1 MTDRPPQFSY
11 GTRRFVSPRR
21 SLVGIAPLTFSNLK
35 NLPNLDTMTMTVVS
49 VLLLIGL
56 PLSYAF
62 LAGSLETRYAFTS
75 AIKIASSSAPNK
87 IHGIDEIDCLEG
99 PFGPHQLRGYW
110 GRQPVLIRQAF
121 DAESLCQNGIWPSW
135 SDIIELA
142 TDGSEDDDEFMSS
155 SSARLIQHIPGQLDS
170 FEMRLG
176 PFDES
181 VLNYLMMGN
190 NSSDDDT
197 DTDTDA
203 KWTLVVNDV
212 DRNVPPLADW
222 MDREFSFLPRWRRD
236 DAQISLAAT
245 QGGIGPHVDSYDV
258 FLVQTAGQRT
268 WQVGHNTWTVDQEMH
283 ALIPDLSV
291 RILQQQDEPQ
301 NSEKSLTSS
310 FTLKPGD
317 MLYIPPRYMHC
328 GISDS
333 DDCMTLSVGCRA
345 PSAGELLARAA
356 QVAVESSD
364 LACAVQR
371 YTDDP
376 HELLDNFVDPSSL
389 PRQEEKVD
397 TAKGPSLTT
406 SVKESMKEL
415 VLDAVKGILDDECQ
429 WDEVVGKITTES
441 KRFSD
446 NAIVAYS
453 DIVDQDEEY
462 AEYWGETA
470 GEALQRVVTSGQG
483 VLRRTEG
490 VSFATSIVKDKQGR
504 IIDRLFASGEMFEI
518 LDESI
523 ASAIFE
529 KIERGHSL
537 RANELASASSQLL
550 ELLESLV
557 AEGFLYPAD
566 EDES

>member
-1 MTDRPPQFSY
+1 MTEDRPPGIILYGTPLFVSHFFSGRHQFS
-11 GTRRFVSPRR
+11 
-21 SLVGIAPLTFSNLK
+21 SLFRIF
-35 NLPNLDTMTMTVVS
+35 LDTMTVVS
-49 VLLLIGL
+49 PLFPSLLLLGL

-62 LAGSLETRYAFTS
+62 LAGSFEPRFAFTS
-75 AIKIASSSAPNK
+75 VVKLASSSVSN
-87 IHGIDEIDCLEG
+87 INGIDEIDCLDG
-99 PFGPHQLRGYW
+99 PFGPHQLKGYW
-110 GRQPVLIRQAF
+110 GKKPVLIRQAF
-121 DAESLCQNGIWPSW
+121 DADSLCQEGTWPGW
-135 SDIIELA
+135 DDIIELA
-142 TDGSEDDDEFMSS
+142 TDGSEDDDEFTSS

-170 FEMRLG
+170 FDMRLG

-181 VLNYLMMGN
+181 VLNYLMMG
-190 NSSDDDT
+190 SEGSDDDT
-197 DTDTDA
+197 DIDSDTDINA

-236 DAQISLAAT
+236 DAQISLAAR

-258 FLVQTAGQRT
+258 FLIQTAGERV
-268 WQVGHNTWTVDQEMH
+268 WQVGHNTLTVAQEMQT
-283 ALIPDLSV
+283 LIPDLSV
-291 RILQQQDEPQ
+291 RILQQEEQDQQSKE
-301 NSEKSLTSS
+301 SS
-310 FTLKPGD
+310 TFTLSPGD
-317 MLYIPPRYMHC
+317 MLYIPPRYVHC

-364 LACAVQR
+364 LASAVQR
-371 YTDDP
+371 YTDDAN
-376 HELLDNFVDPSSL
+376 ELLDHFVDGDSSSL
-389 PRQEEKVD
+389 PREKEKV
-397 TAKGPSLTT
+397 KGPSLTA

-415 VLDAVKGILDDECQ
+415 VLDALKGILDDECQ

-446 NAIVAYS
+446 SAIVAYS
-453 DIVDQDEEY
+453 EIVEHDEEF

-470 GEALQRVVTSGQG
+470 REALNRVVTSGQG

-490 VSFATSIVKDKQGR
+490 VSFATSVVKDQEDR
-504 IIDRLFASGEMFEI
+504 IKDRLFASGEMFEI
-518 LDESI
+518 INDST

-537 RANELASASSQLL
+537 RANTLTSASNQLL
-550 ELLESLV
+550 KLLESLV
-557 AEGFLYPAD
+557 EEGFLYPND
-566 EDES
+566 DDES

>member
-1 MTDRPPQFSY
+1 MAP
-11 GTRRFVSPRR
+11 
-21 SLVGIAPLTFSNLK
+21 SLLST
-35 NLPNLDTMTMTVVS
+35 
-49 VLLLIGL
+49 VLLLLLWL

-62 LAGSLETRYAFTS
+62 LVGSVHWGTQQAQFATRL
-75 AIKIASSSAPNK
+75 ASSSAPK
-87 IHGIDEIDCLEG
+87 IHGINEIDCLAG
-99 PFGPHQLRGYW
+99 PFGPHQLKGYW
-110 GRQPVLIRQAF
+110 GKQPVLIRQAF
-121 DAESLCQNGIWPSW
+121 DAESLCQKGIWPVW

-142 TDGSEDDDEFMSS
+142 TDGSEEDDDDEFTSS

-170 FEMRLG
+170 FDMEIG

-181 VLNYLMMGN
+181 ELNGLLMASD
-190 NSSDDDT
+190 SSDDDT
-197 DTDTDA
+197 DTDSDTDA

-212 DRNVPPLADW
+212 DRNVPSLADW
-222 MDREFSFLPRWRRD
+222 MDREFAFLPRWRRD
-236 DAQISLAAT
+236 DAQVSLAT
-245 QGGIGPHVDSYDV
+245 RQGGIGPHVDSYDV

-268 WQVGHNTWTVDQEMH
+268 WQVGHNTWTVAQEMQ

-291 RILQQQDEPQ
+291 RILQQQNNE
-301 NSEKSLTSS
+301 TSS
-310 FTLKPGD
+310 FTLTPGD

-371 YTDDP
+371 YTDDA
-376 HELLDNFVDPSSL
+376 HELLDQFVNVDSSSL
-389 PRQEEKVD
+389 PRQEEKVE
-397 TAKGPSLTT
+397 TAKGPSLTI

-429 WDEVVGKITTES
+429 WDEVVGRITTES

-446 NAIVAYS
+446 SAVVAYN
-453 DIVDQDEEY
+453 DIAEQDKDY

-470 GEALQRVVTSGQG
+470 QEALHRVVTSGQG

-490 VSFATSIVKDKQGR
+490 VSFATSVVKDKQGR
-504 IIDRLFASGEMFEI
+504 IIYRLFASGELFEI
-518 LDESI
+518 IDDST

-529 KIERGHSL
+529 KIERGRSL
-537 RANELASASSQLL
+537 RANELTSASNQLL
-550 ELLESLV
+550 GLLESLV
-557 AEGFLYPAD
+557 AEGFLYPTD

>member
-1 MTDRPPQFSY
+1 MMMMTAP
-11 GTRRFVSPRR
+11 
-21 SLVGIAPLTFSNLK
+21 SLLCT
-35 NLPNLDTMTMTVVS
+35 
-49 VLLLIGL
+49 VLLLLGL
-56 PLSYAF
+56 PVSYAF

-75 AIKIASSSAPNK
+75 VVKRASSSAPS
-87 IHGIDEIDCLEG
+87 IQGIDEIDCLEG
-99 PFGPHQLRGYW
+99 PFGPHQLKGYW
-110 GRQPVLIRQAF
+110 GNKPVLIRQAF
-121 DAESLCQNGIWPSW
+121 DAESLCQNEIWPTW
-135 SDIIELA
+135 SNIIELA
-142 TDGSEDDDEFMSS
+142 TDGSEDDDEEFTSSS

-170 FEMRLG
+170 FDMQLG
-176 PFDES
+176 PFCES
-181 VLNYLMMGN
+181 EINDLMMG
-190 NSSDDDT
+190 SDT
-197 DTDTDA
+197 DTETNTDA

-212 DRNVPPLADW
+212 DRNAPPLADW

-236 DAQISLAAT
+236 DAQVSLAMR

-258 FLVQTAGQRT
+258 FLVQMAGQRV
-268 WQVGHNTWTVDQEMH
+268 WQVGHHTLTVAQEMQ

-291 RILQQQDEPQ
+291 RILQQQEQQ
-301 NSEKSLTSS
+301 NNEKSLTTS
-310 FTLKPGD
+310 FTLNPGD

-371 YTDDP
+371 YHDSAD
-376 HELLDNFVDPSSL
+376 ELLDQF
-389 PRQEEKVD
+389 EKVD
-397 TAKGPSLTT
+397 IAKGPSLTT

-415 VLDAVKGILDDECQ
+415 VLGAVKGILDDECQ

-446 NAIVAYS
+446 SAVVAYS
-453 DIVDQDEEY
+453 EIVEQDEEY

-470 GEALQRVVTSGQG
+470 REVLQRVVTSGQG

-490 VSFATSIVKDKQGR
+490 ASFATSVVKNKESR
-504 IIDRLFASGEMFEI
+504 RIDRLFASGEIFEI
-518 LDESI
+518 IEDST
-523 ASAIFE
+523 ASGIFE

-537 RANELASASSQLL
+537 RANELTSASNQLLQLL
-550 ELLESLV
+550 ENLV
-557 AEGFLYPAD
+557 EEGFLYPTDDD
-566 EDES
+566 EC